1 VSYLQVKE
9 NKLTALRFLAG
20 PSAYKAIAENGLNP
34 ELFTQLLAASGGPKW
49 LGIAGLDK
57 FLFSEFF
64 KDRKTPL
71 YTLGAS
77 SGAWRLACF
86 AQNNPLEAYQRLE
99 QYYIAQRYENKPAPM
114 AVTEQV
120 QGVIQNVL
128 GPMKGQDIIA
138 NQVIRSHFV
147 VCRGKHL
154 NSSRNRFALATGLAT
169 TAVTNLLSRRSL
181 GWHFERVV
189 LSHQDLASPFNQL
202 MDLPTLHAK
211 LNNQNLSQA
220 LLATGSIPLV
230 LAPVKQIPGLAP
242 GHYYDGGLTDYHFD
256 LPVPSGLTLYPHFY
270 AHMSPGWFDKS
281 LSWRKAKHNY
291 HNALVLAP
299 SADYI
304 AKLPYGKLPDRE
316 DFKHLSTVSRMAYWR
331 ETLKW
336 SESLASELAKIVAN
350 GSIMEK
356 LELL

>member
-1 VSYLQVKE
+1 LSYLQVKE
-9 NKLTALRFLAG
+9 NKLTALRLLAG
-20 PSAYKAIAENGLNP
+20 PSAYKAIAENGLKP
-34 ELFTQLLAASGGPKW
+34 ELFSQLLAASGGPKW

-99 QYYIAQRYENKPAPM
+99 KYYIAQRYENKPAPM

-154 NSSRNRFALATGLAT
+154 NAIRSSFALATGLAT
-169 TAVTNLLSRRSL
+169 TAMTNLLSRRSL

-189 LSHQDLASPFNQL
+189 LSHQDLASPFSQL
-202 MDLPTLHAK
+202 MDLPTQQAR
-211 LNNQNLSQA
+211 LNNQNLSQT

-242 GHYYDGGLTDYHFD
+242 GYYYDGGLTDYHFD

-270 AHMSPGWFDKS
+270 PHMSPGWFDKS
-281 LSWRKAKHNY
+281 LGWRKAKHNY

-299 SADYI
+299 SADYV

-316 DFKHLSTVSRMAYWR
+316 DFKHLSTASRMTYWR
-331 ETLKW
+331 ETVKR

-350 GSIMEK
+350 GNIMEK
-356 LELL
+356 LELI